1 MKVEVKGSTQV
12 EIMCLLSAFCF
23 EFIPIS
29 FVSLFS
35 LIIHLMRL
43 HIVLSI
49 FLMLCFSQVELGFG
63 NGVVDDIF
71 FVPGYSI
78 GGFVVAQVMLV
89 EVTNFKISLFFCHCY
104 IIFYVKLIV

>member
-1 MKVEVKGSTQV
+1 
-12 EIMCLLSAFCF
+12 LY
-23 EFIPIS
+23 
-29 FVSLFS
+29 
-35 LIIHLMRL
+35 
-43 HIVLSI
+43 
-49 FLMLCFSQVELGFG
+49 FSQVELGFG